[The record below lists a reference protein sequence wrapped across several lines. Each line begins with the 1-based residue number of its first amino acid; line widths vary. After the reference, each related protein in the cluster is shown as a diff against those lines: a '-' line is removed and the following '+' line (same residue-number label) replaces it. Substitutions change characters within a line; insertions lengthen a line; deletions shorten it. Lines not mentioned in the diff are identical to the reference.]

1 MTVFKDQKKVAAD
14 IVSTPFANSVVNDLL
29 HLLFKVQ
36 KPFVAFFSLLPSRPF
51 SAQLGWSCHR
61 QMGFAEDMAN
71 FPLTSFNYESRGGNS
86 DFRVLTSDFRL
97 PTSDFRLPTSDF
109 RLPTSA
115 LFLFLFYFFFF
126 ISFNYY
132 YFFFVINS
140 SEQHTATVLV
150 NFFIISYR
158 FRLITQTS
166 SGSYNKIVREHI
178 LYLIIVVQW
187 W

>member
-97 PTSDFRLPTSDF
+97 PTSNFRLPTTDF
-109 RLPTSA
+109 CLIFIFI
-115 LFLFLFYFFFF
+115 LFFFSF
-126 ISFNYY
+126 FFNYY
-132 YFFFVINS
+132 YYFFVINS

-166 SGSYNKIVREHI
+166 SGS
-178 LYLIIVVQW
+178 
-187 W
+187 